1 VRELI
6 WLLIVILFGYA
17 AFQLYRASRIKFN
30 KPGPEQNAADA
41 GTTAQV
47 GQKRVE
53 GALMTPAT
61 PGSETPWSDKPSS
74 TAMPSAVEPGV
85 DAFQLTLEVQQ
96 LRHELARVQGDFISQ
111 SQQVVRLE
119 ESLALLREQLES
131 AVASQ
136 GVSPEYNEALVF
148 ARRGLPV
155 DAIAERCGISV
166 AEAELVRSLAQG
178 GTIDREGS

>member
-6 WLLIVILFGYA
+6 WLLIAILFGYA
-17 AFQLYRASRIKFN
+17 AFQLYRASRIKLKKTDPEEN
-30 KPGPEQNAADA
+30 AVDPGATAKTGQSSGDDA
-41 GTTAQV
+41 LL
-47 GQKRVE
+47 K
-53 GALMTPAT
+53 PAT
-61 PGSETPWSDKPSS
+61 PGSYTPTSAA
-74 TAMPSAVEPGV
+74 TPSAEDPGV

-111 SQQVVRLE
+111 REQVVRLE
-119 ESLALLREQLES
+119 ESLALVREQLES
-131 AVASQ
+131 AIASQ

-178 GTIDREGS
+178 GTTDRESS